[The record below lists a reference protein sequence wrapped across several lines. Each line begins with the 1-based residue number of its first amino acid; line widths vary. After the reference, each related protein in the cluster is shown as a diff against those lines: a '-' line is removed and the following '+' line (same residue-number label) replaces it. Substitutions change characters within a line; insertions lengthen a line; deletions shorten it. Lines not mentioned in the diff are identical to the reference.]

1 MPKNVTESTVEDA
14 ALHWFEGM
22 GYSILHGP
30 DIAPGEPSA
39 ERADFSEVVL
49 ANRLRSA
56 LSRLNPSIPE
66 SALDEALRKITW
78 TETPSLV
85 ENNRRFH
92 RPMTDGADKDAE
104 ELVDSGSPA

>member
-1 MPKNVTESTVEDA
+1 MPKSVTESAVEDA
-14 ALHWFEGM
+14 ALHWFKGM

-30 DIAPGEPSA
+30 GIAPGEPGA

-49 ANRLRSA
+49 ADRLRSA

-85 ENNRRFH
+85 ENDRRFH